1 MKKVVRNVA
10 RFFLWIVTGV
20 TSFAI
25 AACYGVMYAY
35 QRTGR
40 VTDAVTHAGI
50 DGIQVNC
57 LVGGVVHSGSS
68 TYDGGRFYLD
78 YDSPCDQVQ
87 FTDVDGATNGS
98 YLPRTVAPPP
108 SGELDVELTPGP

>member
-1 MKKVVRNVA
+1 MKKLLRNVA

-50 DGIQVNC
+50 DGIQVEC
-57 LVGGVVHSGSS
+57 LVDGAVHTGSS
-68 TYDGGRFYLD
+68 TFGGGSFYLD
-78 YDSPCDQVQ
+78 YDTPCDQVQ
-87 FTDVDGATNGS
+87 FTDVDGAANGT
-98 YLPRTVAPPP
+98 YQPRTVPLPAT
-108 SGELDVELTPGP
+108 GDIDVELTPGP